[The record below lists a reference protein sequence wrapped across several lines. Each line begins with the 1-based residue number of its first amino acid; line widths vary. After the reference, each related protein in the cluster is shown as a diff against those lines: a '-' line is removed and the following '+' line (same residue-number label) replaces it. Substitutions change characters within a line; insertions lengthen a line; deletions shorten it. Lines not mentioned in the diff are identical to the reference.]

1 MNANGGLA
9 TSSATLS
16 LIYVC
21 VYITHTHHT
30 HTHTTHMQETN
41 VYSCTCTVW
50 RHVPV
55 RGPDKTCRHL
65 WSIRG
70 KDREIGRVG
79 EDGIAKMEKAED
91 DLRTLQ
97 RPPVSMYICMYIY
110 IYTHTHTH
118 IISRH
123 THVYT
128 YTHISVCTYIYR
140 NSLCSSLYVCT
151 GVDVGVWVCANWLNM
166 CW

>member
-110 IYTHTHTH
+110 IYTYMCIYTCIH
-118 IISRH
+118 IYIH
-123 THVYT
+123 
-128 YTHISVCTYIYR
+128 TYIHIYIR
-140 NSLCSSLYVCT
+140 ILIVSRYTSTMCSSSKSRISMV
-151 GVDVGVWVCANWLNM
+151 VI
-166 CW
+166 

>member
-1 MNANGGLA
+1 
-9 TSSATLS
+9 
-16 LIYVC
+16 
-21 VYITHTHHT
+21 
-30 HTHTTHMQETN
+30 

-79 EDGIAKMEKAED
+79 EDGIAKMERAEE

-97 RPPVSMYICMYIY
+97 RPPVYIFVYVY
-110 IYTHTHTH
+110 IYTHIHRHALTQFQGIHVFTH
-118 IISRH
+118 IDISLYVH
-123 THVYT
+123 
-128 YTHISVCTYIYR
+128 IYR
-140 NSLCSSLYVCT
+140 NSLCSSLYVHTYGC
-151 GVDVGVWVCANWLNM
+151 GCECVGVCQLVEHMLVTLLIFISGLII
-166 CW
+166 

>member
-1 MNANGGLA
+1 
-9 TSSATLS
+9 
-16 LIYVC
+16 VC
-21 VYITHTHHT
+21 VKGSGPKPYELKYNK
-30 HTHTTHMQETN
+30 ETN

-79 EDGIAKMEKAED
+79 EDGIAKMERAEE

-97 RPPVSMYICMYIY
+97 RPPVYIFVYVY
-110 IYTHTHTH
+110 IYTHIHRHALTQFQGIHVFTH
-118 IISRH
+118 IDI
-123 THVYT
+123 
-128 YTHISVCTYIYR
+128 
-140 NSLCSSLYVCT
+140 SLYVHIYIEIVYVVVYMYIHT
-151 GVDVGVWVCANWLNM
+151 GVGVSVWVCANWLNI